1 MPQTAQLVVARRSSS
16 GKGAARSLR
25 RLGQLPGIIYGRGR
39 ESQSITVDAA
49 ALQRLLARGGSSSTL
64 LEVSIDNGEPV
75 QALIRELQR
84 NPLRPDH
91 ILHIDLYEV
100 HAGEKIELSVPIHLV
115 GTAEGVR
122 TEGGVLDQALRE
134 LDIKVLPRDI
144 PQSVDLDVTA
154 LSIGDALYV
163 RDIQL
168 TDVEIMNDPNIAVC
182 SVVAPRAIEEPVAAA
197 AAEGVE
203 VVAEGEAA
211 PEPEL
216 IRKPKPEEET
226 EEP

>member
-1 MPQTAQLVVARRSSS
+1 MSQNAQLDVARRTSS

-25 RLGQLPGIIYGRGR
+25 RLGQLPGVIYGRGR
-39 ESQSITVDAA
+39 ESLPITIEAA

-64 LEVSIDNGEPV
+64 FEVSIDSGEPV
-75 QALIRELQR
+75 QTLIRELQR
-84 NPLRPDH
+84 DPLRPEH

-122 TEGGVLDQALRE
+122 NEGGVLDHALRE

-144 PQSVDLDVTA
+144 PKSVDLDVTA
-154 LSIGDALYV
+154 LTIGDALYV

-168 TDVEIMNDPNIAVC
+168 GDVEIMNDPDIAVC
-182 SVVAPRAIEEPVAAA
+182 SVVAPRAIEEPVAVE
-197 AAEGVE
+197 AAEGIE